1 MGTLIDISHF
11 KWAESMQRRGI
22 EEALE
27 AKRQADNFIDS
38 TSHELRNP
46 LSAVIQCAD
55 SVVSTLQ
62 QLLPEDLT
70 SSIPEL
76 EKVNREIAS
85 CLEYI
90 QIIIS
95 CSMHQRRL
103 IDDVLTMSK
112 LDSNLI
118 LVTPM
123 PVQPAVVVSDAVK
136 IFEVEC
142 RRMKISLDF
151 IKDKSLKGFEWAMLD
166 PSRLVQVLMNM
177 LYVSTSRPFHH
188 MHHHF

>member
-1 MGTLIDISHF
+1 MGTLFDISHF

-27 AKRQADNFIDS
+27 AKRQADHFIDS

-55 SVVSTLQ
+55 AVVSTLQ
-62 QLLPEDLT
+62 QLLPEHLA

-76 EKVNREIAS
+76 EMVNQEIAS
-85 CLEYI
+85 CLDYI

-118 LVTPM
+118 LVTPI
-123 PVQPAVVVSDAVK
+123 PVKPAVVVSDAVR
-136 IFEVEC
+136 IFNVEC
-142 RRMKISLDF
+142 SRMKISLKF
-151 IKDKSLKGFEWAMLD
+151 IKDKTLKRFEWAMLD

-177 LYVSTSRPFHH
+177 LYVCTPYPLGD
-188 MHHHF
+188 